1 MKRLA
6 WLSLM
11 FAVTP
16 ALGLAQDDTRF
27 YVGVTAGLVM
37 PRNLLEHWQNTDG
50 SGETAALTEVLDDG
64 FSVGLSLGYMPP
76 ALDGLLA
83 LAAEYSYQQ
92 SDLKAIG
99 STGFTAFDNEIPTF
113 FADAED
119 SRLEC
124 QSLHLSVVMRVSGGG
139 VHPYV
144 GIAPGLTRSSISFNE
159 PELVG
164 PFGFVEE
171 GDDTSFSYQ
180 LLGGVDFDVSPV
192 ISVGVGYKY
201 LSVEPTMTWQNG
213 TFSDYDYSSH
223 NFVFDFK
230 YHF

>member
-6 WLSLM
+6 CLSLV
-11 FAVTP
+11 FAVIP
-16 ALGLAQDDTRF
+16 ALGLAQDDTKL
-27 YVGVTAGLVM
+27 YVGVVGGLVM
-37 PRNLLEHWQNTDG
+37 PRNLLEYWQNTDG
-50 SGETAALTEVLDDG
+50 SGETAALTEVLDNS

-76 ALDGLLA
+76 ALDGLFAVA
-83 LAAEYSYQQ
+83 LEYSYQQ
-92 SDLKAIG
+92 SDLEAIG
-99 STGFTAFDNEIPTF
+99 STGFTAFEHEITTF

-124 QSLHLSVVMRVSGGG
+124 NSLHLSVVMRVSGGA

-164 PFGFVEE
+164 QFGFVEE

-180 LLGGVDFDVSPV
+180 LLGGVDFDLSPV
-192 ISVGVGYKY
+192 ISLGVGYRY
-201 LSVEPTMTWQNG
+201 FAVEPTMTWRNG

-223 NFVFDFK
+223 NFVFDLK
-230 YHF
+230 YRF